1 MQGALT
7 SARCCDAL
15 VFANAEAGEGNTVPS
30 APFQPGKPQEWRSYA
45 ECRQAACVTL
55 LESAHFCVSDETHQT
70 LLQEASMT
78 TEYESKFANA
88 PTQEANSF
96 ERGES
101 LRTGAESVIVD

>member
-1 MQGALT
+1 MPAGRMRNPLGAG
-7 SARCCDAL
+7 A
-15 VFANAEAGEGNTVPS
+15 
-30 APFQPGKPQEWRSYA
+30 
-45 ECRQAACVTL
+45 
-55 LESAHFCVSDETHQT
+55 FCVLGETHQT

-101 LRTGAESVIVD
+101 LRIGAESVIVD

>member
-1 MQGALT
+1 MQGALM

-15 VFANAEAGEGNTVPS
+15 VFANAEAGEGDAAPS
-30 APFQPGKPQEWRSYA
+30 APFQPGKLQEWRSHA
-45 ECRQAACVTL
+45 ECRQVACVTL
-55 LESAHFCVSDETHQT
+55 LEPAHFCVSGEPHQT

-101 LRTGAESVIVD
+101 LRIGAESVIVD